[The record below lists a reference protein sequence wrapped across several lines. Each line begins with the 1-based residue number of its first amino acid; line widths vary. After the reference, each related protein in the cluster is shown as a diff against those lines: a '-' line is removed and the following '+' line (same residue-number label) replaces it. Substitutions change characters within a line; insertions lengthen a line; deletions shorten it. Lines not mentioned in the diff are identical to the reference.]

1 MKKMKTNIEITYIQ
15 INIEKTMEQTT
26 TVMPMKTQ
34 VKVAMVTL
42 IQQLLSQILT
52 LKIMDQMIAAIART
66 LKVLILM
73 ATKMVKSLRKMT
85 ALLKN
90 HS

>member
-42 IQQLLSQILT
+42 IQQLLRLILT
-52 LKIMDQMIAAIART
+52 IKIMDQMIAAIART
-66 LKVLILM
+66 LKILILM